1 MTVKSKA
8 KTQVKTV
15 KAGAKRAK
23 SPGKKVP
30 AKTQMTAPAKTP
42 ATTPIKK
49 RVEAVAAIEPPDN
62 KEIYRRFCDDVL
74 NGNHIERATQ
84 FLDPV
89 VVSHS
94 PLPEQQPG
102 ADGFIASLTA
112 MRAAFPD
119 LRAEATHLVAEGDH
133 VAARFQVTATHSG
146 DFFGIRATGR
156 KIHYEEQ
163 VFVRFAGGRIVE
175 HWAVADGLS
184 ILQQLGGQAPH

>member
-1 MTVKSKA
+1 MVKVKK
-8 KTQVKTV
+8 KT
-15 KAGAKRAK
+15 RI
-23 SPGKKVP
+23 P
-30 AKTQMTAPAKTP
+30 AKKAVT
-42 ATTPIKK
+42 KK
-49 RVEAVAAIEPPDN
+49 AVAKKKASTQKVVEVAAVVGPDN

-74 NGNHIERATQ
+74 NGNNIQRATQ

-102 ADGFIASLTA
+102 ADGFIASLNA

-119 LRAEATHLVAEGDH
+119 LSTVATHLVAEGEF
-133 VAARFQVTATHSG
+133 VAARLQVSATHSG

-156 KIHYEEQ
+156 RIQYEEQ

-184 ILQQLGGQAPH
+184 ILQQLDGQAPR

>member
-1 MTVKSKA
+1 MAKA
-8 KTQVKTV
+8 KTKSKTATKAPVKV
-15 KAGAKRAK
+15 SAKKDAGKATKQT
-23 SPGKKVP
+23 SPKKV
-30 AKTQMTAPAKTP
+30 AVKKAVTA
-42 ATTPIKK
+42 
-49 RVEAVAAIEPPDN
+49 AAAPQPDN

-74 NGNHIERATQ
+74 NGNAVERATQ

-102 ADGFIASLTA
+102 ADGFIASLGA

-119 LRAEATHLVAEGDH
+119 LQAVATHLVAEGEF
-133 VAARFQVTATHSG
+133 VAARLQVSATHSG

-156 KIHYEEQ
+156 RIQYEEQ

-175 HWAVADGLS
+175 HWSVADGLS
-184 ILQQLGGQAPH
+184 ILQQLDGQSAH

>member
-1 MTVKSKA
+1 MAKAKKKA
-8 KTQVKTV
+8 KTAV
-15 KAGAKRAK
+15 KAGAKKARAPVPAK
-23 SPGKKVP
+23 KHQSMKVVKVP
-30 AKTQMTAPAKTP
+30 A
-42 ATTPIKK
+42 
-49 RVEAVAAIEPPDN
+49 AVDQTDN
-62 KEIYRRFCDDVL
+62 KEIYRRFCADVL
-74 NGNHIERATQ
+74 NGNNIERATQ

-102 ADGFIASLTA
+102 SDGFIASLTA

-119 LRAEATHLVAEGDH
+119 LNAVATHLVAEGEF
-133 VAARFQVTATHSG
+133 VAARLQVSATHSG

-156 KIHYEEQ
+156 RIQYEEQ

-184 ILQQLGGQAPH
+184 ILQQLDGQTPH

>member
-1 MTVKSKA
+1 MAKA
-8 KTQVKTV
+8 KTRAKTL
-15 KAGAKRAK
+15 KAGAKKAK
-23 SPGKKVP
+23 APARGKKVP
-30 AKTQMTAPAKTP
+30 AKKGLKM
-42 ATTPIKK
+42 
-49 RVEAVAAIEPPDN
+49 AAAADAPDN
-62 KEIYRRFCDDVL
+62 KAIYRRFCDDVL
-74 NGNHIERATQ
+74 NGNNVERATQ

-119 LRAEATHLVAEGDH
+119 LNAVATHLVAEGEF
-133 VAARFQVTATHSG
+133 VAARLQVSATHSG

-156 KIHYEEQ
+156 RIHYEEQ

-184 ILQQLGGQAPH
+184 ILQQLDGEGPR

>member
-1 MTVKSKA
+1 MAKA
-8 KTQVKTV
+8 KTKAKTV
-15 KAGAKRAK
+15 KAGAKETKAAK
-23 SPGKKVP
+23 ASAQPKKLP
-30 AKTQMTAPAKTP
+30 ARKIAK
-42 ATTPIKK
+42 ID
-49 RVEAVAAIEPPDN
+49 AAERPDN
-62 KEIYRRFCDDVL
+62 KEIYRRFCNDVL
-74 NGNHIERATQ
+74 NGNHVERATQ

-102 ADGFIASLTA
+102 ADGFIASLGA

-119 LRAEATHLVAEGDH
+119 LHAVATHLVAEGEF
-133 VAARFQVTATHSG
+133 VAARLQVSATHSG

-156 KIHYEEQ
+156 RIQYEEQ

-184 ILQQLGGQAPH
+184 ILQQLDGQVARE